1 MNSERNEQSEP
12 RQRHKYTQPR
22 EQLLRGRILDSYPS
36 LRRFALDAGIPYS
49 TLMTLLT
56 RGVDSA
62 TMLDIILGSVR
73 FDFANLYNLA
83 NINAIFYKGIQ
94 TGVNT
99 FMSDYEAKRSALETE
114 FEKTMATFDTN
125 TTG

>member
-56 RGVDSA
+56 RGVGGASFDTVA
-62 TMLDIILGSVR
+62 RICHALELDIDDLYCGDQI
-73 FDFANLYNLA
+73 YNLW
-83 NINAIFYKGIQ
+83 K
-94 TGVNT
+94 
-99 FMSDYEAKRSALETE
+99 
-114 FEKTMATFDTN
+114 
-125 TTG
+125 